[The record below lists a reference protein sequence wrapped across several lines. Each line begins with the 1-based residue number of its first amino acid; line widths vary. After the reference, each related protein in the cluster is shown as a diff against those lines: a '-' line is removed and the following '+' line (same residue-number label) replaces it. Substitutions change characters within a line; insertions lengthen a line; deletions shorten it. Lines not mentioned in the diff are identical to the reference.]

1 MVTVNRDGGWK
12 TRLFHSNT
20 WCEVYVWD
28 TNQYNLINIL
38 YLLFFFVF
46 FFLEIIKM
54 QCAWIIG
61 LKDTRK
67 QWLCGNDFLLCSS
80 TLYKSEAGKRCWR
93 HQKPRTTRRFCWCP
107 GTRPGLSLPAVVSVP
122 SVRPSVCLSPVRPA
136 CRGRMPCA
144 CACAV
149 CAARRLRAG
158 RLGSHLCLLQTASR
172 GARRPARP
180 VRRTSDSARLTSAV
194 ERSAADGGPAG
205 PTGRPAGAPGRPAGA
220 RRCPAG
226 GALSD
231 T

>member
-1 MVTVNRDGGWK
+1 MLATPEAQD
-12 TRLFHSNT
+12 HSP
-20 WCEVYVWD
+20 
-28 TNQYNLINIL
+28 
-38 YLLFFFVF
+38 
-46 FFLEIIKM
+46 
-54 QCAWIIG
+54 
-61 LKDTRK
+61 
-67 QWLCGNDFLLCSS
+67 FLLVSGD
-80 TLYKSEAGKRCWR
+80 AA
-93 HQKPRTTRRFCWCP
+93 
-107 GTRPGLSLPAVVSVP
+107 RPLPAGGRLRPVCP
-122 SVRPSVCLSPVRPA
+122 SVRLCLSPVRPA